1 MKKIHVISG
10 ILMLALFIAGAVR
23 STEANAQD
31 ANNSLKIY
39 ASPELTELTTK
50 WAEEFNSTNQ
60 GLNIQV
66 VSLVEAGSSA
76 PAADGT
82 LSFVSQKDLK
92 ATDNEMMW
100 KVVVG
105 RDVMV
110 PIVNSKNPYLAR
122 LQEKG
127 ISADALSLVFAD
139 KTASPWGILL
149 GDEKNNMVSCYYSNE
164 IEVTSALANFLNTE
178 SEMLNGVAVANS
190 SEMISA
196 IQKDIYAIGFCRL
209 TDILNSQNHQIAES
223 ISLLPI
229 DRNSNGTLD
238 YTENIYQDL
247 ASFTRGVWIGKYPKA
262 LYTSIYSVSAS
273 KPSTENEVA
282 FLKWVL
288 TEGQEYTALN
298 GYTELAVNERNS
310 KIEDLTISQ
319 VDLLADTTESSNFK
333 MILIILGITVVA
345 SFGIEAALRYRR
357 SLKVGITESVST
369 IQFAFNENSV
379 SVPGGLYFD
388 KSHTW
393 AFMEKDGM
401 VKIGVDDFIQHVT
414 GAITQIKM
422 KNPGEKVSKGEQLL
436 SLVHKGKQISLYAP
450 VTGIIK
456 ESNENLKSESNLLNS
471 APFTE
476 GWVYTIEP
484 TNWLRDIQFL
494 FMAEKYKVWLKE
506 EFSRLKDFLAMIVK
520 PGTSEYAMV
529 ILQDGGELKDQLLS
543 DMAPQVWEEFQT
555 NFLDASK

>member
-1 MKKIHVISG
+1 
-10 ILMLALFIAGAVR
+10 MLAFFLAGTVR
-23 STEANAQD
+23 STEANAQE
-31 ANNSLKIY
+31 ATNNLKIY
-39 ASPELTELTTK
+39 ASSELSDLTTR
-50 WAEEFNSTNQ
+50 WAEEFNTTNQ
-60 GLNIQV
+60 ALKIQV
-66 VSLVEAGSSA
+66 VSLPEAGSIIQI
-76 PAADGT
+76 ADGT
-82 LSFVSQKDLK
+82 LSFITQKDLK
-92 ATDNEMMW
+92 VADNDMLW

-110 PIVNSKNPYLAR
+110 PIVNSKNPYLAT

-139 KTASPWGILL
+139 KSASPWGILL
-149 GDEKNNMVSCYYSNE
+149 GNEKNNLVSCYFINNA
-164 IEVTSALANFLNTE
+164 EVKTTLAAFLNTE
-178 SEMLNGVAVANS
+178 TEMLNGVGVSNS
-190 SEMISA
+190 SEMIAA

-209 TDILNSQNHQIAES
+209 TDILNSQNQQIAEN

-229 DRNSNGTLD
+229 DRNANGTLE
-238 YTENIYQDL
+238 YTENIYQDV

-288 TEGQEYTALN
+288 TEGQNYTALN
-298 GYTELAVNERNS
+298 GYTELAANERKS
-310 KIEDLTISQ
+310 RVDDLVITQ
-319 VDLLADTTESSNFK
+319 VDLLADNTESSNLK
-333 MILIILGITVVA
+333 LILIILGITVVA
-345 SFGIEAALRYRR
+345 SFGIEAAVRYRK
-357 SLKVGITESVST
+357 SLRTGIAESIQNV
-369 IQFAFNENSV
+369 QFAFSENSV

-422 KNPGEKVSKGEQLL
+422 KNPGEKVNKGEQLL
-436 SLVHKGKQISLYAP
+436 SLVHKGKQINLYAP

-456 ESNENLKSESNLLNS
+456 DSNENLRSESNLLNS
-471 APFTE
+471 SPYAE

-494 FMAEKYKVWLKE
+494 FMAEKYKIWLKE
-506 EFSRLKDFLAMIVK
+506 EFTRLRDFLAMIVK

-555 NFLDASK
+555 NFLDNSK

>member
-1 MKKIHVISG
+1 
-10 ILMLALFIAGAVR
+10 MLALILAGVVR
-23 STEANAQD
+23 STEANAQE
-31 ANNSLKIY
+31 ATNNLKVY
-39 ASPELTELTTK
+39 ASPELSDLTAK
-50 WAEEFNSTNQ
+50 WAEEFNTTSQ
-60 GLNIQV
+60 ALKIQV
-66 VSLVEAGSSA
+66 VSLVEAGSIV
-76 PAADGT
+76 PIADGT
-82 LSFVSQKDLK
+82 LSFITQKDLK
-92 ATDNEMMW
+92 AADNEMLW

-110 PIVNSKNPYLAR
+110 PIVNSKNPYLAA

-139 KTASPWGILL
+139 KSASPWGILL
-149 GDEKNNMVSCYYSNE
+149 GDEKNNLVSCYFVNNNE
-164 IEVTSALANFLNTE
+164 VKSTLAAFLNTE
-178 SEMLNGVAVANS
+178 TEMLNGVGVSNS

-209 TDILNSQNHQIAES
+209 ADILNSQNQQIAEN

-229 DRNSNGTLD
+229 DRNANGTLD

-273 KPSTENEVA
+273 KPSNENEVA

-288 TEGQEYTALN
+288 SDGQNYTALN
-298 GYTELAVNERNS
+298 GYTELAVNES
-310 KIEDLTISQ
+310 KSRIDDLVITQ
-319 VDLLADTTESSNFK
+319 VDLLAENTQSSNLK
-333 MILIILGITVVA
+333 LILIILGITVVA
-345 SFGIEAALRYRR
+345 SFGIEAAVRYRK
-357 SLKVGITESVST
+357 SLKIGIAESFENV
-369 IQFAFNENSV
+369 QVAFSENSV

-422 KNPGEKVSKGEQLL
+422 KNPGEKVNKGEQLL
-436 SLVHKGKQISLYAP
+436 SLVHKGKQINLYAP

-456 ESNENLKSESNLLNS
+456 DSNDNLKSESNLLNS
-471 APFTE
+471 SPYAE

-494 FMAEKYKVWLKE
+494 FMAEKYKIWLKE
-506 EFSRLKDFLAMIVK
+506 EFTRLRDFLAMIVK

-555 NFLDASK
+555 NFLDNSK